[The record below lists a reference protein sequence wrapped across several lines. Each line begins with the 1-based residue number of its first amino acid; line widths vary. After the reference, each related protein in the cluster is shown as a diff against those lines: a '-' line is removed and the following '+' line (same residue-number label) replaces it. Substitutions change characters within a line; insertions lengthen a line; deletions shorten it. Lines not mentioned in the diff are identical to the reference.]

1 MKVSPFIT
9 AKTNTQVVMLDVIL
23 ALTPLA
29 AVAIYAFG
37 TRAISILVFSLMA
50 CVITDLLFAYL
61 FLNKRKWLPDG
72 AAVITALLL
81 AFTLSPLTP
90 WYVVVFGGISAILF
104 GKILWGGLGKNRFN
118 PALVGREFMTAF
130 FPAIMSDGVL
140 WNTKLFVEN
149 TNASIRTLTDN
160 PQLRELLT
168 TFIYNPSGALGEY
181 SLLALTL
188 GGIYL
193 LLRNRINWHIPVAF
207 LFSLMLMQNILPDK
221 GSANFSLGG
230 VLLGAIFMATD
241 MPTSP
246 THSNA
251 KIYFGL
257 MLGVVVSVMLS
268 SGINNVYLSYSILLM
283 NAFSAQINSLF
294 IPTVWGHQPNKGF
307 VKWEA
312 IAKQTLII
320 ILACF
325 AIISLHKANLIH
337 YLIYLF
343 ALYAILKFYYHH
355 QFKTNELF

>member
-9 AKTNTQVVMLDVIL
+9 AKTNIQAVMLDVII
-23 ALTPLA
+23 ALVPLA

-37 TRAISILVFSLMA
+37 TRATTVLGYSLLS
-50 CVITDLLFAYL
+50 CVITDLLFGYL
-61 FLNKRKWLPDG
+61 FLNRRKWLPDG

-90 WYVVVFGGISAILF
+90 WYLVVFGGISAILF
-104 GKILWGGLGKNRFN
+104 GKILWGGLGKNIFN

-140 WNTKLFVEN
+140 WNTKLFVES
-149 TNASIRTLTDN
+149 TNAGIRTLTDN
-160 PQLRELLT
+160 PQLRELLST
-168 TFIYNPSGALGEY
+168 LIYNPSGALGEY
-181 SLLALTL
+181 SLLALAL

-193 LLRNRINWHIPVAF
+193 LLRSRISWHIPVVF
-207 LFSLMLMQNILPDK
+207 LFSLMLIQNILPQAK
-221 GSANFSLGG
+221 
-230 VLLGAIFMATD
+230 
-241 MPTSP
+241 
-246 THSNA
+246 A
-251 KIYFGL
+251 KIYFGA
-257 MLGVVVSVMLS
+257 MLGVVVAVMLS
-268 SGINNVYLSYSILLM
+268 SGINNVYLSYGILLM

-294 IPTVWGHQPNKGF
+294 MPTAWGHKPDRGF
-307 VKWEA
+307 IKWET

-320 ILACF
+320 LLACF

-343 ALYAILKFYYHH
+343 ALYTILKFYYHH

>member
-9 AKTNTQVVMLDVIL
+9 SKTNTQAVMLDVII
-23 ALTPLA
+23 ALVPLA

-37 TRAISILVFSLMA
+37 TRAITVLGYSLLS
-50 CVITDLLFAYL
+50 CVITDLLFGYL

-90 WYVVVFGGISAILF
+90 WYLVVFGGISAILF

-140 WNTKLFVEN
+140 WNTKLFVES
-149 TNASIRTLTDN
+149 TNAGIRTLTDN

-168 TFIYNPSGALGEY
+168 TFIYNPLGALGEY
-181 SLLALTL
+181 SLLALAL

-193 LLRNRINWHIPVAF
+193 LLRSRISWHIPVVF
-207 LFSLMLMQNILPDK
+207 IFSLMLMQNILPIE

-230 VLLGAIFMATD
+230 LLLGAIFMATD

-246 THSNA
+246 TQAKA
-251 KIYFGL
+251 KIYFGA
-257 MLGVVVSVMLS
+257 MLGVVVAVMLS
-268 SGINNVYLSYSILLM
+268 SGINNVYLSYGILLM

-294 IPTVWGHQPNKGF
+294 MPTAWGHKPDRGF
-307 VKWEA
+307 IKWET

-320 ILACF
+320 LLACF

-343 ALYAILKFYYHH
+343 ALYTILKFYYHH